1 VAVPDTSGKSYD
13 AGVAALQAKRFSA
26 TRVDDFSETVPAGNV
41 VGTDPPAGQPAPRDS
56 QVTVHV
62 SKGPQPVAVP
72 NVVNM
77 SVEQASQTLQASG
90 LDADVQNFA
99 PGRTVKSQNPPAGT
113 QVNRGA
119 KVTLAL

>member
-1 VAVPDTSGKSYD
+1 M
-13 AGVAALQAKRFSA
+13 
-26 TRVDDFSETVPAGNV
+26 
-41 VGTDPPAGQPAPRDS
+41 
-56 QVTVHV
+56 HV

-99 PGRTVKSQNPPAGT
+99 PGRTVKSQNPPAGI